1 MEKLSKKQLNII
13 GVISISIAAI
23 FLILVIVIP
32 IFLKRQMT
40 YNYIQK
46 CTPTMDNTHLWA
58 SFPGE
63 INSNLSH
70 HFSFFNYEKNGKEYK
85 INLKNNI
92 SIEEEVKYTN
102 FSNDENNIYFLN
114 NRSYK
119 FLNEKKNGDNDIINN
134 INLGMFETLETLSY
148 PPLYKLGINA
158 IYYLI
163 KKVLIDPDVFIREL
177 YSYKMSKLP
186 EEDIIENI
194 LKKVS
199 NESQDK
205 IMNNINEPYKKY
217 SLNSTSGFFEWIK
230 ILGSQEKISNS
241 SWLNEIFSLNDSEIY
256 SILLD
261 ENAYLIQE
269 YKNFNKFLSQKYN
282 CDGDQCDIKL
292 LYMQLIN
299 SSIISELFPEL
310 KNFESLNTELNTGY
324 YPFENSP
331 EMKIFYEEE
340 YQLKHKS
347 SFEEVRPNL
356 EQVNRLLNLTSEH
369 CLLKIENSIN
379 FLHINKTEEKKQNQ
393 NKEYFVDLSYDKVNY
408 LTEYFY
414 DYLPRIFFFYNKDPG
429 EDNKNIKEIKSYG
442 LMPKVLANFIPII
455 AQKTY
460 QKLSNF
466 NVFSFL
472 LARLILLKLAEK
484 EFDDICQRIMPKFL
498 DDEEK
503 IDAICSDPEIN
514 LAKEDSVYLY
524 INRFYCLPEFEQ
536 YENKCNESLNDYFKE
551 KVNLTENEI
560 NAIFAENSTIYEEFN
575 SSLGTIEQTYN
586 CSGGCDSEYFTKMQ
600 FLNSWVTR
608 NAPDLVP
615 KSNSIKEW
623 DPEIE
628 EEYEIEAIRIKY
640 NNSDEYNETDAMYII
655 ELANIYENDLYDLDK
670 ADIFYKKITFEK
682 KFYEALKKGK
692 DSTMFNLYKFLMGV
706 FLFNNVEI
714 GDNIDINNDRSMSSL
729 IVEYSSINNFLE
741 GKSDENDYW
750 INYLKKGN
758 YFENFK
764 PNIDS
769 VTKFDFGFN
778 FDTKE
783 QKKLDLDSISIS
795 TKISDYNKRKYTKF
809 NNLETLNLKKE
820 EYDPFINS
828 KINIPFP
835 LYNFEKLLDK
845 RKFSDGFQYDNS
857 FEVIYYYDLISTRP
871 LRFRREENINY
882 KDKIECKKYV
892 LDTNSL
898 SADINEYFDLN
909 NKNPFLTQKVNKP
922 FIITDKISVLQD
934 YGFNDLKKEDI
945 INYICVDPISDLVID
960 SKLNLI
966 YALNTRKYNLLNNEI
981 KLEKNYPL
989 FLYQRNFEVDVTSY
1003 ESLFPGVTEYYE
1015 NSTTFIIIGVII
1027 LILFIA
1033 IGLLSFIYLNKKIK
1047 SEKEDDVKNGEDLKP
1062 IDEMLIVKNN
1072 E

>member
-1 MEKLSKKQLNII
+1 
-13 GVISISIAAI
+13 
-23 FLILVIVIP
+23 
-32 IFLKRQMT
+32 
-40 YNYIQK
+40 
-46 CTPTMDNTHLWA
+46 
-58 SFPGE
+58 
-63 INSNLSH
+63 
-70 HFSFFNYEKNGKEYK
+70 
-85 INLKNNI
+85 
-92 SIEEEVKYTN
+92 
-102 FSNDENNIYFLN
+102 
-114 NRSYK
+114 
-119 FLNEKKNGDNDIINN
+119 
-134 INLGMFETLETLSY
+134 
-148 PPLYKLGINA
+148 
-158 IYYLI
+158 
-163 KKVLIDPDVFIREL
+163 
-177 YSYKMSKLP
+177 
-186 EEDIIENI
+186 
-194 LKKVS
+194 
-199 NESQDK
+199 
-205 IMNNINEPYKKY
+205 
-217 SLNSTSGFFEWIK
+217 
-230 ILGSQEKISNS
+230 
-241 SWLNEIFSLNDSEIY
+241 
-256 SILLD
+256 
-261 ENAYLIQE
+261 
-269 YKNFNKFLSQKYN
+269 
-282 CDGDQCDIKL
+282 
-292 LYMQLIN
+292 
-299 SSIISELFPEL
+299 
-310 KNFESLNTELNTGY
+310 
-324 YPFENSP
+324 
-331 EMKIFYEEE
+331 
-340 YQLKHKS
+340 
-347 SFEEVRPNL
+347 
-356 EQVNRLLNLTSEH
+356 
-369 CLLKIENSIN
+369 
-379 FLHINKTEEKKQNQ
+379 
-393 NKEYFVDLSYDKVNY
+393 
-408 LTEYFY
+408 
-414 DYLPRIFFFYNKDPG
+414 
-429 EDNKNIKEIKSYG
+429 
-442 LMPKVLANFIPII
+442 
-455 AQKTY
+455 
-460 QKLSNF
+460 
-466 NVFSFL
+466 
-472 LARLILLKLAEK
+472 
-484 EFDDICQRIMPKFL
+484 
-498 DDEEK
+498 
-503 IDAICSDPEIN
+503 
-514 LAKEDSVYLY
+514 
-524 INRFYCLPEFEQ
+524 
-536 YENKCNESLNDYFKE
+536 
-551 KVNLTENEI
+551 
-560 NAIFAENSTIYEEFN
+560 
-575 SSLGTIEQTYN
+575 
-586 CSGGCDSEYFTKMQ
+586 
-600 FLNSWVTR
+600 
-608 NAPDLVP
+608 
-615 KSNSIKEW
+615 
-623 DPEIE
+623 
-628 EEYEIEAIRIKY
+628 
-640 NNSDEYNETDAMYII
+640 
-655 ELANIYENDLYDLDK
+655 
-670 ADIFYKKITFEK
+670 
-682 KFYEALKKGK
+682 
-692 DSTMFNLYKFLMGV
+692 
-706 FLFNNVEI
+706 
-714 GDNIDINNDRSMSSL
+714 MSSL

-741 GKSDENDYW
+741 GKSGENDFW

-795 TKISDYNKRKYTKF
+795 SKISDYNKRKYTKF